1 MAITK
6 MRFFAECCRR
16 CPPAWPR
23 FHRKRASIR
32 ISLCRL
38 GAKSHFPAIA
48 RSSREEPAS
57 LPPGCARARG
67 NGQNEPTTVR
77 EAKRG
82 NDQAR
87 SGNGQTS
94 KDTER
99 ARGHAAR
106 GAAGE
111 ARCDRRRLQHP
122 CLSNQGGAP
131 RLGCGDPWRE
141 TRRRRRCQSY
151 LCEHHSRPAE
161 AVRIGGLT
169 AAAREP
175 SLHLARV
182 SSLLVT
188 A

>member
-16 CPPAWPR
+16 CPPAFTESGR
-23 FHRKRASIR
+23 QSGSRY
-32 ISLCRL
+32 RL

-48 RSSREEPAS
+48 RCSREEPAR
-57 LPPGCARARG
+57 LPPGCARAGGKRAKCADDCK
-67 NGQNEPTTVR
+67 

-99 ARGHAAR
+99 ARGHAAHS
-106 GAAGE
+106 AARE

-122 CLSNQGGAP
+122 CLSNKGRAP
-131 RLGCGDPWRE
+131 
-141 TRRRRRCQSY
+141 
-151 LCEHHSRPAE
+151 
-161 AVRIGGLT
+161 
-169 AAAREP
+169 
-175 SLHLARV
+175 
-182 SSLLVT
+182 
-188 A
+188 